1 MGAPRSVVTPDR
13 HTRSPATILSDEAT
27 ARIRRAVAL
36 KIGGWLEESGMLSL
50 PVRTLKLWQL
60 EAIGDEAVAA
70 FIIACQS
77 ERARGEELPAH
88 LLWTAGG

>member
-1 MGAPRSVVTPDR
+1 MGTSRGVVAPDR
-13 HTRSPATILSDEAT
+13 RTRSPATILSDEAT